1 MASMGS
7 IPTTSIHGTWV
18 ETVEV
23 LDITDG
29 TPWDWGS
36 IVEATVY
43 LRWPQTGAASIGYNE
58 MTLKYSNGDIVFPA
72 PGILQWRAER
82 GAMATLVCGL
92 YEILV
97 VLEDAD
103 DTVPLI
109 IGTISIVQ

>member
-1 MASMGS
+1 MTAAGS

-23 LDITDG
+23 IDITDG

-43 LRWPQTGAASIGYNE
+43 LRWPQSGAASIGYNE
-58 MTLKYSNGDIVFPA
+58 MALKYTQGQVVFPA

-82 GAMATLVCGL
+82 DRMATMISGL
-92 YEILV
+92 YELLV
-97 VLEDAD
+97 ILEDVD
-103 DTVPLI
+103 DVVPI
-109 IGTISIVQ
+109 VIGTVSIVQ